1 MDIRQSRTWIIFYLI
16 SFVLLLFALF
26 LTSEGVLLG
35 IGLMMV
41 ILVVGVNLAIITNEM
56 KQAARKREVMER
68 ISKIDTDAPDGAA
81 DGHAKSG
88 RDRI

>member
-1 MDIRQSRTWIIFYLI
+1 MDIHHSRTWIIFYLI

-35 IGLMMV
+35 IGLIMV

-56 KQAARKREVMER
+56 KKAAKKREIMER
-68 ISKIDTDAPDGAA
+68 ISKIEPE
-81 DGHAKSG
+81 KSG
-88 RDRI
+88 KGAESDAHSRAK

>member
-1 MDIRQSRTWIIFYLI
+1 MDIHHSRTWIIFYLI

-35 IGLMMV
+35 IGLVMV

-56 KQAARKREVMER
+56 KQATKKREVMER
-68 ISKIDTDAPDGAA
+68 ISKIDSDGQDVVA
-81 DGHAKSG
+81 DGSVQSG
-88 RDRI
+88 SR

>member
-1 MDIRQSRTWIIFYLI
+1 MDIHQSRTWIIFYLI

-41 ILVVGVNLAIITNEM
+41 IIVVGVNLAIITAEM
-56 KQAARKREVMER
+56 KKAAKKRDIMER
-68 ISKIDTDAPDGAA
+68 ISKIEPENPDRGA
-81 DGHAKSG
+81 GPNGLSRTK
-88 RDRI
+88 